1 MYAPAGTVSASVEA
15 ASSLNAG
22 AAGMVGEFDRGVAEM
37 LEQVNGGASAIDP
50 KITFDPLNFAET
62 FTSTANSFMVGG
74 GDGFAVLESGSNIEH
89 TAESELEPL
98 LACVG
103 GLPDPF
109 TYTADRRI
117 AKGWRGRASA
127 DQTGQGQGVL
137 LWARSAAAQQHL
149 AGAVGV
155 ALGAGE
161 FPAAELGV
169 QREADRRCDPA
180 HVGWDPQRR
189 VLPVGISIHR

>member
-1 MYAPAGTVSASVEA
+1 MTWSWRDAH
-15 ASSLNAG
+15 
-22 AAGMVGEFDRGVAEM
+22 
-37 LEQVNGGASAIDP
+37 
-50 KITFDPLNFAET
+50 
-62 FTSTANSFMVGG
+62 SFMVGG
-74 GDGFAVLESGSNIEH
+74 GDGFTVLESASNIVQ
-89 TAESELEPL
+89 TADSELDPL
-98 LACVG
+98 LAHMG

-109 TYTADRRI
+109 TYTVDGRI
-117 AKGWRGRASA
+117 ANGERGRASA
-127 DQTGQGQGVL
+127 DQAGQGQRVL
-137 LWARSAAAQQHL
+137 FRARSAAAQQHL

-155 ALGAGE
+155 ALGASE